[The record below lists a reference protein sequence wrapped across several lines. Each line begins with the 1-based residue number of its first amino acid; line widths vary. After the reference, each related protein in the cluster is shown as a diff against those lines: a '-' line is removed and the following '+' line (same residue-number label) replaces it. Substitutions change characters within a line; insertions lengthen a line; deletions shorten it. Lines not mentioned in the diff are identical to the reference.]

1 MKKFSLLILS
11 ILLLSCSSDDEDAKE
26 GNFLDVNNRVI
37 WKYYVSDYPNESSWY
52 IFKPEGMTTYSNQF
66 APCEERKIIWGVP
79 FENGSSDGV
88 KNIIIT
94 ITVLENSKNFL
105 RIKTVSSDSSVR
117 DSENEFTVS
126 ENGNVLTSTVKVPS
140 STQTLNKVSEPC
152 K

>member
-11 ILLLSCSSDDEDAKE
+11 VLLLSCSSDDEDAKE
-26 GNFLDVNNRVI
+26 GNFLEVNNGVI
-37 WKYYVSDYPNESSWY
+37 WKDYVSDYPDESSWW
-52 IFKPEGMTTYSNQF
+52 IFKPEGITTYSNQF

-88 KNIIIT
+88 KNIKIT
-94 ITVLENSKNFL
+94 STILENSKNFL

-126 ENGNVLTSTVKVPS
+126 ENGNVLTSTVSDSS
-140 STQTLNKVSEPC
+140 STQTYNKVSEPC

>member
-11 ILLLSCSSDDEDAKE
+11 FLLLSCSSDDEDAKE
-26 GNFLDVNNRVI
+26 GNFLEVYKGVI
-37 WKYYVSDYPNESSWY
+37 WEDYVSDYPNESSWY

-105 RIKTVSSDSSVR
+105 RIKTVSSDSNVE
-117 DSENEFTVS
+117 DSESELTVS
-126 ENGNVLTSTVKVPS
+126 ENGNVLTSTDSDS
-140 STQTLNKVSEPC
+140 STETMNKVSEPC